1 MLALLFIIF
10 EQSTDFN
17 MPIISKYSNEEINNL
32 VEELLSVIQT
42 QKPSVDLA
50 LIALGNAV
58 SNVIDS
64 NVPAKAKADIAKSFS
79 EALLASVGGK
89 KH

>member
-1 MLALLFIIF
+1 
-10 EQSTDFN
+10 

-32 VEELLSVIQT
+32 VDELLSVIQT

-58 SNVIDS
+58 SNVIDA
-64 NVPAKAKADIAKSFS
+64 NVPEHAKADIAKSFAD
-79 EALLASVGGK
+79 ALLASIRND
-89 KH
+89 